1 MITMFWPYVP
11 EEAIKAVSE
20 VLRSRWIGQ
29 GPKVDAIEKK
39 FGEKFSIPY
48 SVTTHAG
55 TAALHLA
62 LRLSGLEEGDEVI
75 TTPMTCVSS
84 KTPIL
89 LSNGKTEQIGR
100 LVREKKQL
108 RVISYNIKTKKL
120 EEKEV
125 INWYRTPLG
134 QRIWYRLRYK
144 NAINSRG
151 EDGKKG
157 IWLTNDHPIL
167 TDRGYVVVNQIKKGD
182 LVATNQIVLNKKQLE
197 MVTGS
202 LLGDGFLQKSAR
214 ITGKRFRYYLVHEN
228 SQK

>member
-89 LSNGKTEQIGR
+89 LSKI
-100 LVREKKQL
+100 VM
-108 RVISYNIKTKKL
+108 
-120 EEKEV
+120 
-125 INWYRTPLG
+125 
-134 QRIWYRLRYK
+134 
-144 NAINSRG
+144 
-151 EDGKKG
+151 
-157 IWLTNDHPIL
+157 IL
-167 TDRGYVVVNQIKKGD
+167 
-182 LVATNQIVLNKKQLE
+182 
-197 MVTGS
+197 
-202 LLGDGFLQKSAR
+202 
-214 ITGKRFRYYLVHEN
+214 
-228 SQK
+228 